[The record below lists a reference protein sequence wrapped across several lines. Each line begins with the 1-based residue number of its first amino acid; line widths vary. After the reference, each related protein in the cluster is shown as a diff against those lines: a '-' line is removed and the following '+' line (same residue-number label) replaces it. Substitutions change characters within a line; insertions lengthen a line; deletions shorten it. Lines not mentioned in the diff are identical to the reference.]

1 MRRTHKQVERSARG
15 DTVMAQDRDN
25 TDWIE
30 ALRAEG
36 PLREVALSDLRE
48 MLLLG
53 LKTALK
59 SRADFVDSLL
69 DDFVQDSLVRIMR
82 SLDQFQNRS
91 RFVTW
96 ATAVAI
102 RVGLTE
108 LRKRRWRDVSLERFV
123 ADTGFEPPASAE
135 TTTDSERQPIIE
147 AMYRI
152 IGSDLTEKQRTVLLA
167 EIKGMAQEEIARQM
181 GSSRNALY
189 KLSHDARQRLK
200 QGLEKAGFTA
210 QDFAIIIS

>member
-1 MRRTHKQVERSARG
+1 MVQE
-15 DTVMAQDRDN
+15 RDN
-25 TDWIE
+25 NEWIA
-30 ALRAEG
+30 ALQADG
-36 PLREVALSDLRE
+36 PLREAALSDLRG
-48 MLLLG
+48 MLLIG

-59 SRADFVDSLL
+59 SRSDFVDSLL
-69 DDFVQDSLVRIMR
+69 DDFVQDSLVRILR

-96 ATAVAI
+96 ATAIAI
-102 RVGLTE
+102 RVALTE
-108 LRKRRWRDVSLERFV
+108 LRKRRWRDVSLETLV
-123 ADTGFEPPASAE
+123 ADTGFEPSAAE
-135 TTTDSERQPIIE
+135 TSPDRESQPIIE

-167 EIKGMAQEEIARQM
+167 EIKWMAQEEIARQM

-210 QDFAIIIS
+210 QEYAITIS

>member
-1 MRRTHKQVERSARG
+1 MVQE
-15 DTVMAQDRDN
+15 RDN
-25 TDWIE
+25 NEWIA
-30 ALRAEG
+30 ALQADG
-36 PLREVALSDLRE
+36 PLREAALSDLRG
-48 MLLLG
+48 MLLIG

-59 SRADFVDSLL
+59 SRSDFVDSLL
-69 DDFVQDSLVRIMR
+69 DDFVQDSLVRILR
-82 SLDQFQNRS
+82 SLNQFHNRS

-96 ATAVAI
+96 ATAIAI
-102 RVGLTE
+102 RVALTE
-108 LRKRRWRDVSLERFV
+108 LRKRRWRDVSLETLV
-123 ADTGFEPPASAE
+123 ADTGFEPSAAE
-135 TTTDSERQPIIE
+135 TSPDRESQPIIE

-210 QDFAIIIS
+210 QEYAITIS

>member
-1 MRRTHKQVERSARG
+1 MT
-15 DTVMAQDRDN
+15 QDRDN
-25 TDWIE
+25 NQWIE
-30 ALRAEG
+30 ALQAEG
-36 PLREVALSDLRE
+36 PLRAAALSDLRG
-48 MLLLG
+48 LLLIG

-59 SRADFVDSLL
+59 SRSDFVDSLL
-69 DDFVQDSLVRIMR
+69 DDFVQDSLVRILR

-108 LRKRRWRDVSLERFV
+108 LRKRRWRDVSLERLV
-123 ADTGFEPPASAE
+123 ADTGFEPSAAVE
-135 TTTDSERQPIIE
+135 TTPDRESQPIIA

-210 QDFAIIIS
+210 QEFAITIS

>member
-1 MRRTHKQVERSARG
+1 MT
-15 DTVMAQDRDN
+15 QDRDN
-25 TDWIE
+25 NEWIAALQSDG
-30 ALRAEG
+30 ALREA
-36 PLREVALSDLRE
+36 ALSDLRE
-48 MLLLG
+48 LLLIG

-59 SRADFVDSLL
+59 SRSDFVDSLL
-69 DDFVQDSLVRIMR
+69 DDFVQDSLVRILR

-96 ATAVAI
+96 ATAIAI
-102 RVGLTE
+102 RVALTE
-108 LRKRRWRDVSLERFV
+108 LRKRRWRDVSLEKLV
-123 ADTGFEPPASAE
+123 ADTGFEPSAVAE
-135 TTTDSERQPIIE
+135 TTPDRESQPIIA

-152 IGSDLTEKQRTVLLA
+152 IGSELTDKQRTVLLA

-210 QDFAIIIS
+210 QEYSITLS

>member
-1 MRRTHKQVERSARG
+1 MIQE
-15 DTVMAQDRDN
+15 RDN
-25 TDWIE
+25 KEWIE
-30 ALRAEG
+30 SLQVDGALREA
-36 PLREVALSDLRE
+36 ALFDLRE
-48 MLLLG
+48 MLLIC
-53 LKTALK
+53 LKNALK
-59 SRADFVDSLL
+59 SRSDFVDSLL
-69 DDFVQDSLVRIMR
+69 DDFVQDSLVRILR

-96 ATAVAI
+96 ATAIAI

-108 LRKRRWRDVSLERFV
+108 LRKRRWRDVSLERLV
-123 ADTGFEPPASAE
+123 ADTGFEPSAAVE
-135 TTTDSERQPIIE
+135 TTPDRESQPIIA

-152 IGSDLTEKQRTVLLA
+152 IGSDLTDKQRTVLLA

-181 GSSRNALY
+181 GSSRNSLY

-210 QDFAIIIS
+210 HEYAITTS

>member
-1 MRRTHKQVERSARG
+1 MT
-15 DTVMAQDRDN
+15 QDRDN
-25 TDWIE
+25 QQWID
-30 ALRAEG
+30 ALQAEG
-36 PLREVALSDLRE
+36 PLREAALSDLRE
-48 MLLLG
+48 LLLIG

-59 SRADFVDSLL
+59 SRSDFVDSLL
-69 DDFVQDSLVRIMR
+69 DDFVQDSLVRILQ

-96 ATAVAI
+96 ATAIAI

-108 LRKRRWRDVSLERFV
+108 LRKRRWREVSLERLV
-123 ADTGFEPPASAE
+123 ADTGFEPSAAAQAIP
-135 TTTDSERQPIIE
+135 DSERQPIVE

-152 IGSDLTEKQRTVLLA
+152 IGSDLTDKQRTVLLA

-210 QDFAIIIS
+210 QEFAITIS

>member
-1 MRRTHKQVERSARG
+1 MVQE
-15 DTVMAQDRDN
+15 RDN
-25 TDWIE
+25 NEWIA
-30 ALRAEG
+30 ALQADG
-36 PLREVALSDLRE
+36 PLREAALSDLRG
-48 MLLLG
+48 MLLIG

-59 SRADFVDSLL
+59 SRSDFVDSQL
-69 DDFVQDSLVRIMR
+69 DDFVQDSLVRILR

-96 ATAVAI
+96 ATAIAI
-102 RVGLTE
+102 RVALTE
-108 LRKRRWRDVSLERFV
+108 LRKRRWRDVSLETLV
-123 ADTGFEPPASAE
+123 ADTGFEPSAAE
-135 TTTDSERQPIIE
+135 TSPDRESQPIIE

-210 QDFAIIIS
+210 QEYAITIS

>member
-1 MRRTHKQVERSARG
+1 MVQERG
-15 DTVMAQDRDN
+15 N
-25 TDWIE
+25 NEWIA
-30 ALRAEG
+30 ALQADG
-36 PLREVALSDLRE
+36 PLREAALSDLRG
-48 MLLLG
+48 MLLIG

-59 SRADFVDSLL
+59 SRSDFVDSLL
-69 DDFVQDSLVRIMR
+69 DDFVQDSLVRILR

-96 ATAVAI
+96 ATAIAI
-102 RVGLTE
+102 RVALTE
-108 LRKRRWRDVSLERFV
+108 LRKRRWRDVSLETLV
-123 ADTGFEPPASAE
+123 ADTGFEPSAAE
-135 TTTDSERQPIIE
+135 TSPDRESQPIIE

-210 QDFAIIIS
+210 QEYAITIS

>member
-1 MRRTHKQVERSARG
+1 MT
-15 DTVMAQDRDN
+15 QDRDN
-25 TDWIE
+25 NEWLE
-30 ALRAEG
+30 ALQTDGA
-36 PLREVALSDLRE
+36 LREAALSDLRGV
-48 MLLLG
+48 LLIG

-59 SRADFVDSLL
+59 SQSDFVDSLL
-69 DDFVQDSLVRIMR
+69 DDFVQDSLVRILR

-96 ATAVAI
+96 ATAIAI
-102 RVGLTE
+102 RVALTE
-108 LRKRRWRDVSLERFV
+108 LRKRRWRDVSLEKLV
-123 ADTGFEPPASAE
+123 ADTGFEPSATE
-135 TTTDSERQPIIE
+135 TTPDRESQPIIE

-152 IGSDLTEKQRTVLLA
+152 ISSDLTDKQRTVLLA

-200 QGLEKAGFTA
+200 LGLEKSGFNALT
-210 QDFAIIIS
+210 IS